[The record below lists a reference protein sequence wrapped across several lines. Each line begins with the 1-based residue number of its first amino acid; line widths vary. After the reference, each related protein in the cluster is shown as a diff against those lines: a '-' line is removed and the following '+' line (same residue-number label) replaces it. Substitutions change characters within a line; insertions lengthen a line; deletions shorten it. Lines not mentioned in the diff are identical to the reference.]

1 MLDTIGRATRQLGL
15 TDEELFTA
23 VSDFSSTAG
32 QHASERGAVLEQICS
47 VSKQRKEI
55 LSSGAI
61 ALCRQQIAAL
71 GAIANPPPPDRGRW
85 QVFPLTLFS
94 ALIAEERKVSVTI

>member
-1 MLDTIGRATRQLGL
+1 
-15 TDEELFTA
+15 
-23 VSDFSSTAG
+23 
-32 QHASERGAVLEQICS
+32 VLEQICS

-71 GAIANPPPPDRGRW
+71 GADCEPPSPRPGTLAGFSINPILRADR
-85 QVFPLTLFS
+85 
-94 ALIAEERKVSVTI
+94 